1 MKKIKDNRGFFV
13 IETMV
18 VIAIVA
24 IVITYVF
31 TNFSNTYNRFI
42 VSESYNNLNVTN
54 AVLNVKKY
62 LENIKIDYENSIS
75 DSNFIEISAI
85 SRVNTEYYKKLRENL
100 NIKKV
105 FLINTTDFFADY
117 NNLTGFDVK
126 LKRYLDTLSKVKSK
140 FILVAELNDSSYG
153 YMSIYNYNLELIGD
167 ASKEYVVYVKKGT
180 NFQDPGYIAEDR
192 NGKKLDALIEGFV
205 DINTSATY
213 YLNYNLNDISL
224 KRKVVVYDD
233 VYDYDYTGNYQVFTA
248 PISGTY
254 KVELWGA
261 QGGGT
266 DYSTK
271 GVSPGGKGA
280 YTVGTI
286 YLNEKETIYIYVGGG
301 GPNVTID
308 NVGNETT
315 YFSNYNGGGAGTF
328 DTNESPNSGEHG
340 FPGGGATDIR
350 VLSGLW
356 DNDNSLKS
364 RIMVAAG
371 GGGGGWSGNGSSDQY
386 YANGGGHGGALSGI
400 APPGASNSTVGT
412 QTTGFAFGTGGLGRF
427 GVPPN
432 NNGTGGGGGGYYGGD
447 SGLVFSKPNAS
458 GSGGSSFI
466 SGFPGVNAIKDDGTP
481 SNQTKHFSGYVFKN
495 MDMKSGNQTFPS
507 PSGTNETGHTGNGY
521 ARITL
526 LNPSLKNTLS
536 NVRYIYNET
545 NGSTANLY
553 NHWVELQAYDLN
565 GNNIS
570 SGLISIIKSNNSNDD
585 IELLT
590 DGDINTSAY
599 LSSGISNGYIILD
612 LGQEYDLS
620 SIRLWHYYGD
630 GRTYY
635 DNKVKVAGSDEQYR
649 TVMDEEYVE
658 TSYGKVIRPESLN

>member
-1 MKKIKDNRGFFV
+1 MKNIKDNRGFFV

-31 TNFSNTYNRFI
+31 THFSNTYNRFI

-54 AVLNVKKY
+54 AALNIKAY
-62 LENIKIDYENSIS
+62 LENIKIDYETSIGSS
-75 DSNFIEISAI
+75 DFIEISVI
-85 SRVNTEYYKKLRENL
+85 SRVNTEYYKKLRESL
-100 NIKKV
+100 NIKRV
-105 FLINTTDFFADY
+105 FLINTDDFFADS
-117 NNLTGFDVK
+117 NNLNNFEIK
-126 LKRYLDTLSKVKSK
+126 FKRYLDTLSKVKSK
-140 FILVAELNDSSYG
+140 FILVVELNDSSYG

-180 NFQDPGYIAEDR
+180 NFQDPGYVAEDR
-192 NGKKLDALIEGFV
+192 NGKKLDAYIEGFV
-205 DINTSATY
+205 DINIPATY
-213 YLNYNLNDISL
+213 YLSYNLNDITL
-224 KRKVVVYDD
+224 RRKVVVYDD
-233 VYDYDYTGNYQVFTA
+233 IYDFDYTGNYQVFTA

-261 QGGGT
+261 QGSV
-266 DYSTK
+266 ST
-271 GVSPGGKGA
+271 SYGGKGA
-280 YTVGTI
+280 YIRGEI
-286 YLNEKETIYIYVGGG
+286 YLIEGTSLYVYVGGNG
-301 GPNVTID
+301 QTNLG
-308 NVGNETT
+308 
-315 YFSNYNGGGAGTF
+315 YNGGGEGYSENYF
-328 DTNESPNSGEHG
+328 
-340 FPGGGATDIR
+340 GGGATDIR
-350 VLSGLW
+350 IVSGKF
-356 DNDNSLKS
+356 DDFNSLKS
-364 RIMVAAG
+364 RIMVAG
-371 GGGGGWSGNGSSDQY
+371 GGGGNRNSALTAGHAGGLTGITAFDPNYPQYTSTGGTQTSGGIVTNYSSSYIVGTNGSFGLGG
-386 YANGGGHGGALSGI
+386 NGGGS
-400 APPGASNSTVGT
+400 
-412 QTTGFAFGTGGLGRF
+412 QTLGSH
-427 GVPPN
+427 
-432 NNGTGGGGGGYYGGD
+432 GGGGGYYGGA
-447 SGLVFSKPNAS
+447 G
-458 GSGGSSFI
+458 GSRLNNGSWAGGGGSSFI
-466 SGFPGVNAIKDDGTP
+466 SGFTGVNAIKDDGTP
-481 SNQTKHFSGYVFKN
+481 SGQTKHFTGYVFKN

-536 NVRYIYNET
+536 NVRYIYNEI

-649 TVMDEEYVE
+649 TIMDEQYAEN
-658 TSYGKVIRPESLN
+658 SYGKVIRPESLN